1 MSPERFQMKAL
12 QFCNAAWHIPCGC
25 RSAPG
30 ARFAQIAG
38 WGRLPQDHR
47 MTRNVPN
54 ADWHPAS
61 WQSKP
66 ASQQPNYP
74 DAAALEHVV
83 ADLSRLP
90 PIVTSW
96 EVDSLGDEIARAQRG
111 EAFILQGGDCA
122 ETFDECTSENIVA
135 KLKILLQM
143 SLVILYGLK
152 KPVIRVGRMAGQ
164 YAKPRS
170 ADIETRD
177 GTSLPSFRGDLVN
190 RSPFTAEDRV
200 PDPQLILRGYERA
213 ALTLNFV
220 RSLIDGGFADLHHPE
235 YWDLNWVGHSPT
247 ADEYHAIVASISDS
261 LDFLETISGQPV
273 HKTRR
278 ADIYAAHEGL
288 HLLYEQAQTRFL
300 DRRSRWYNLS
310 THFPWIGMRT
320 AEIDGAHVEYFRG
333 ISNPIGVKVG
343 PGMTRQWLQDLVA
356 ALNPTNK
363 PGRLTLIHR
372 FGAKEIEEH
381 LPDLITAVKET
392 GSPVLWVCDPMHGN
406 TESTS
411 DGVKTRRFDNIVA
424 EMASAFRVHE
434 SMGTHLGGVHLEL
447 TGENVTECTG
457 GARGLTDGDLAR
469 AYKSTVDP
477 RLNYEQAMEVAMRI
491 AGLHK

>member
-1 MSPERFQMKAL
+1 VSRTIDK
-12 QFCNAAWHIPCGC
+12 
-25 RSAPG
+25 
-30 ARFAQIAG
+30 
-38 WGRLPQDHR
+38 
-47 MTRNVPN
+47 

-61 WQSKP
+61 WQSQP
-66 ASQQPNYP
+66 AAQQASYP
-74 DAAALEHVV
+74 DQAELDRAV

-96 EVDSLGDEIARAQRG
+96 EVDALKDLVAKAQRG
-111 EAFILQGGDCA
+111 EAFVLQGGDCA

-143 SLVILYGLK
+143 SLVMLYGLK
-152 KPVIRVGRMAGQ
+152 KPVVRVGRMAGQ

-170 ADIETRD
+170 ADTETRD
-177 GTSLPSFRGDLVN
+177 GKSLPSFRGDLVN
-190 RSPFTAEDRV
+190 RSPFTAQDRI
-200 PDPQLILRGYERA
+200 PDPQMILRGYERA

-235 YWDLNWVGHSPT
+235 YWDLGWVGHSPM
-247 ADEYHAIVASISDS
+247 AEEYHGIVKSISNS
-261 LDFLETISGQPV
+261 LDFLETISGAKV
-273 HKTRR
+273 HKTQR

-288 HLLYEQAQTRFL
+288 HLLYEQSQTRFL
-300 DRRSRWYNLS
+300 DRRERWYNLT

-320 AEIDGAHVEYFRG
+320 ADVGGAHIEYFKG
-333 ISNPIGVKVG
+333 IANPMGVKIG
-343 PGMTRQWLQDLVA
+343 PGMTAEWLQELIAV
-356 ALNPTNK
+356 LNPNNE

-372 FGAKEIEEH
+372 FGAKQIEEM
-381 LPDLITAVKET
+381 LPDLITAVKAT

-411 DGVKTRRFDNIVA
+411 DGVKTRRFDNIVS
-424 EMASAFRVHE
+424 ELESAFKVHQA
-434 SMGTHLGGVHLEL
+434 MGSYLGGVHLEL

-457 GARGLTDGDLAR
+457 GARGLTDADLAR

-491 AGLHK
+491 AGLHQAS

>member
-1 MSPERFQMKAL
+1 LLEYYRDYSGFDVSRT
-12 QFCNAAWHIPCGC
+12 
-25 RSAPG
+25 
-30 ARFAQIAG
+30 IAK
-38 WGRLPQDHR
+38 
-47 MTRNVPN
+47 

-61 WQSKP
+61 WQSMP
-66 ASQQPNYP
+66 AAQQASYPNQAEL
-74 DAAALEHVV
+74 DRAV

-96 EVDSLGDEIARAQRG
+96 EVDALKEQVARAQRG
-111 EAFILQGGDCA
+111 EAFVLQGGDCA

-143 SLVILYGLK
+143 SLVMLYGLK
-152 KPVIRVGRMAGQ
+152 KPVIRIGRMAGQ

-170 ADIETRD
+170 ADTETRD
-177 GTSLPSFRGDLVN
+177 DKSLPSFRGDLVN
-190 RSPFTAEDRV
+190 RSPFTPEDRV
-200 PDPQLILRGYERA
+200 PNPQLILRGYERA

-235 YWDLNWVGHSPT
+235 NWDLAWVGHSAM
-247 ADEYHAIVASISDS
+247 ADEYHEIVKSISNS
-261 LDFLETISGQPV
+261 LDFLEAISGRELHETQ
-273 HKTRR
+273 R

-288 HLLYEQAQTRFL
+288 HLLYEQSQTRFL
-300 DRRSRWYNLS
+300 DRRDRWYNLT

-320 AEIDGAHVEYFRG
+320 AAMDGAHIEYFRG
-333 ISNPIGVKVG
+333 IANPIGVKIG
-343 PGMTRQWLQDLVA
+343 PGMTREWLQDLISV
-356 ALNPTNK
+356 LNPGNE

-372 FGAKEIEEH
+372 FGAKAIENH
-381 LPDLITAVKET
+381 LPDLITAVRET

-406 TESTS
+406 TESTA
-411 DGVKTRRFDNIVA
+411 DGTKTRRFDKIVG
-424 EMASAFRVHE
+424 ELETAFHIHR
-434 SMGTHLGGVHLEL
+434 SMGSYLGGVHLEL

-491 AGLHK
+491 AGLRQTDDP